1 MQEKDRP
8 IPSSLG
14 LRGSGDRKNG
24 NLQTKLKKSFDE
36 QGY

>member
-24 NLQTKLKKSFDE
+24 NLQAKLKQSFGE